1 MKVLYIGCYR
11 DGTGWANAAQGYIL
25 SLDKANVDVVPR
37 FLKLNETQ
45 GEVDKRIV
53 ELEEKSSKNCDVVIQ
68 HVLPHYF
75 DYNGNFDKNIGLYVT
90 ETSNCINT
98 AWPER
103 INLMDEAWVPNL
115 FMATEACKQSLIH
128 TPHYVIPHAFDLS
141 KYQEEYEPLQIP
153 EIKDKFVFYYIGEA
167 TRRKNIGAM
176 LKAFHLEFAPNEDVS
191 IVIKAHIPGQTP
203 VVAENYLKEMSDKI
217 KEGLKLYQHS
227 SMYHSEIFMGQYLTD
242 EQIMRLHATCDC
254 FVSASFGEAW
264 GIPIFDAMALGKT
277 PICTDSGGPKD
288 FIQGGGYLVQGRDEP
303 CFGASDTF
311 DEIYVGN
318 ESWSSPSIIEIMKK
332 MRSAYE
338 DKKTRQKKSVEGI
351 NTSYEYSYSNVGKLM
366 KDTLEGT
373 NMNVANQDNIIKSK
387 HCVGKLLNEN

>member
-25 SLDKANVDVVPR
+25 SLDSANIDVVPR
-37 FLKLNETQ
+37 FLKLNERQ
-45 GEVDKRIV
+45 GNVDEKIV
-53 ELEEKSSKNCDVVIQ
+53 ELEKKSSKNCDVVIQ

-75 DYNGNFDKNIGLYVT
+75 DYNGKFDKNIGLYVT
-90 ETSNCINT
+90 ETSSCVNT

-103 INLMDEAWVPNL
+103 INLMDEAWVPNK
-115 FMATEACKQSLIH
+115 FMAQEVCKQSLIQ
-128 TPHYVIPHAFDLS
+128 TPHYVIPHAFNLK
-141 KYQEEYEPLQIP
+141 KYQEIYEPLQIP

-167 TRRKNIGAM
+167 TRRKNIGAI
-176 LKAFHLEFAPNEDVS
+176 LKAFHLEFAPSEDVA
-191 IVIKAHIPGQTP
+191 IVIKAHIPGQP
-203 VVAENYLKEMSDKI
+203 ADVAENYLREMSSKI
-217 KEGLKLYQHS
+217 KEGLKLYQHA
-227 SMYHSEIFMGQYLTD
+227 SMYHGEILMGDYLTD

-264 GIPIFDAMALGKT
+264 GIPIFDAMAMGKT
-277 PICTDSGGPKD
+277 PICTDDGGPKD
-288 FIQGGGYLVQGRDEP
+288 FIGEGGYLIESRDEP

-338 DKKTRQKKSVEGI
+338 DKKTKERKSCEGI
-351 NTSYEYSYSNVGKLM
+351 NNSYLYSYSSVGQTM
-366 KDTLEGT
+366 KDTLEGKNT
-373 NMNVANQDNIIKSK
+373 QVKNQDNDIKTK
-387 HCVGKLLNEN
+387 HCVGKLFK